1 MDEVKKKGNLMKKV
15 KNVILLL
22 VIAFVIGLAVGYYL
36 GYDIGFEKA
45 VRILSN

>member
-1 MDEVKKKGNLMKKV
+1 MNEVKNKGSLLRKI

-22 VIAFVIGLAVGYYL
+22 LITLVVGLAIGYYI

-45 VRILSN
+45 VSILTK

>member
-1 MDEVKKKGNLMKKV
+1 MNEVKNKGNLLRKI

-22 VIAFVIGLAVGYYL
+22 LITLVVGLAVGYYI

-45 VRILSN
+45 VSILTK